1 MPIPQ
6 PMPQHQPRQL
16 ALPFRLPPAQLDVDG
31 ESWRIS
37 PSRLWATL
45 TPEEQQ
51 HCRQQL
57 VAVLVEVVHDRASL

>member
-6 PMPQHQPRQL
+6 SMPQNLPRQR
-16 ALPFRLPPAQLDVDG
+16 ALPFRLPPAGVDG

-37 PSRLWATL
+37 PVRLLATL

-51 HCRQQL
+51 LCRQRL
-57 VAVLVEVVHDRASL
+57 LAVLVEVVHDRARL